1 MMGLI
6 AQGIRVVAGT
16 VLAMTLL
23 AGSVFAQ
30 TNLPWSTQSLITLT
44 AEGENIKDV
53 LRTILRSNRM
63 VAIFKGKVDGIV
75 DLDEEDVPALGI
87 FNKLISEF
95 DLQFAFDEGTRTV
108 TIEPKRVAA
117 RVAEEAAPIRDFLV
131 PQYVSFAV
139 IRSVLQKFG
148 LGAAGI
154 TYDEASGTISLLGKA
169 GRIQDIKVLIEQL
182 DKSAEGR
189 QQREMVDL
197 RSKYEGKLYTQLLS
211 AKVKVIRLRYASVGA
226 TTKTFQGKS
235 VSVPGIEDTLQ
246 AILGVKVQKSGGA
259 DAGPNQADLAFG
271 NQGSAAAGG
280 ERGLGLNQ
288 ASALFRL
295 KQLTR
300 PTISI
305 DQRTNSVIVRGSK
318 LAIAE
323 VEEVIRQLDQ
333 PQKMLEIQV
342 VILNAAKGVTEQL
355 GIDFRAL
362 RRTENNKRGFG
373 IDTGTSGDQAS
384 TTSVGSDAVTLL
396 PGTSPSDLLA
406 SFIVAGS
413 KNFLQV
419 QLAALSADNRSQVIA
434 SPKLITLD
442 NVSASITRS
451 ASIFVQIP
459 ESGSLGQDL
468 KEVQT
473 GLSINILPTVVPSD
487 IAGQEQFVRLSFNAT
502 NSTPAATSL
511 GQISVTAQE
520 IQTEVLIPDG
530 GTYVVGGLFDDTRTE
545 QVSGLPGLRDL
556 PIIGRLFR
564 SNASSDALEETIF
577 LITPRIVQSEEL
589 LSKDIATRVGTREYM
604 NRQQAA
610 MDRLKTD
617 ISAPKDKFPYAL
629 RHLVEDE

>member
-1 MMGLI
+1 MMGWI
-6 AQGIRVVAGT
+6 VQGIKIVAAI

-23 AGSVFAQ
+23 AGAAFAQ

-44 AEGENIKDV
+44 AEGETIKDV

-63 VAIFKGKVDGIV
+63 VAIFKGKVDGTV

-108 TIEPKRVAA
+108 TIQPKRVAA
-117 RVAEEAAPIRDFLV
+117 RVAKEAAPIRDFLV
-131 PQYVSFAV
+131 PQYVSFTV

-154 TYDEASGTISLLGKA
+154 TYDEASGTISLFGKA

-189 QQREMVDL
+189 QEREMVDL
-197 RSKYEGKLYTQLLS
+197 RSKYEGKLYGQLLS
-211 AKVKVIRLRYASVGA
+211 AKVKVIRLRYASVGV

-235 VSVPGIEDTLQ
+235 VAVPGIEDTLQ
-246 AILGVKVQKSGGA
+246 AILGVKVQKSGDA
-259 DAGPNQADLAFG
+259 DTGPSQADLAFG
-271 NQGSAAAGG
+271 NQGSAAAGSQ
-280 ERGLGLNQ
+280 RGLGLNQ

-305 DQRTNSVIVRGSK
+305 DQRTNSVIVRGSA

-323 VEEVIRQLDQ
+323 VEAVIRQLDQ

-373 IDTGTSGDQAS
+373 IDTGTSGD
-384 TTSVGSDAVTLL
+384 
-396 PGTSPSDLLA
+396 LLA

-413 KNFLQV
+413 KSFLQV

-577 LITPRIVQSEEL
+577 LITPRIVRSEEL